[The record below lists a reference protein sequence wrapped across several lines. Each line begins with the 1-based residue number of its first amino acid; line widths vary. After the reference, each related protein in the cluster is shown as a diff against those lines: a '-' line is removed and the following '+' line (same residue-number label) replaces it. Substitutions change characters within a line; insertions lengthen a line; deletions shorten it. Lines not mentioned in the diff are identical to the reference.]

1 MCKCPV
7 CKAKINTNTQ
17 TCENCGFS
25 EINVEFVN
33 VEDAQHWENTV
44 LKQCRNI
51 YEKMAEK
58 AIVDEACPTL
68 PFDKPRRGCN
78 VRIKDFTTSDVICG
92 KIIGA
97 DRRTLYVRLPG
108 KLKALVFDLA
118 ALVEQ
123 NAIEYLNDD
132 DYQRDVEWDKSSSK
146 MVDFSKPRP
155 KEPFRRSYDD
165 FVRKN
170 INSRSWCCTEDV
182 IYYNEIHQKA
192 NTYFCAYDNPPFEIV
207 NTVTSKN
214 GNQYTIK
221 VSLRNLSNETRNKP
235 IKFRYRICSPTMDT
249 VHDWTDTVIPA
260 PKYQTAVITFEY
272 DGKEK
277 PYFEII
283 N

>member
-170 INSRSWCCTEDV
+170 INSRLWCFTEDV

-214 GNQYTIK
+214 GNQ
-221 VSLRNLSNETRNKP
+221 
-235 IKFRYRICSPTMDT
+235 
-249 VHDWTDTVIPA
+249 
-260 PKYQTAVITFEY
+260 
-272 DGKEK
+272 
-277 PYFEII
+277 
-283 N
+283 

>member
-1 MCKCPV
+1 MPKCPV
-7 CKAKINTNTQ
+7 CKTSNEQNAQVCK
-17 TCENCGFS
+17 NCGFS
-25 EINVEFVN
+25 ELNIEFVN
-33 VEDAQHWENTV
+33 VDDAQHWENTV

-51 YEKMAEK
+51 YEKMSEK
-58 AIVDEACPTL
+58 ASVDEASPTL

-78 VRIKDFTTSDVICG
+78 VRIKDFATSDVICG

-108 KLKALVFDLA
+108 KLKALVFDLS
-118 ALVEQ
+118 ALMEQ
-123 NAIEYLNDD
+123 NAIEYFNDA
-132 DYQRDVEWDKSSSK
+132 DYQRNVDWDKALSE
-146 MVDFSKPRP
+146 MIDFSKSRP
-155 KEPFRRSYDD
+155 KEPFRSSYDD

-170 INSRSWCCTEDV
+170 INSRSWCFNEDV
-182 IYYNEIHQKA
+182 IYYDEIHQKA

-207 NTVTSKN
+207 NTVVSKN
-214 GNQYTIK
+214 GHQYTVK
-221 VSLRNLSNETRNKP
+221 VRLRNLSNETRNKP
-235 IKFRYRICSPTMDT
+235 IKFRYRIAAPTMDA
-249 VHDWTDTVIPA
+249 VHDWTDTVTPA

>member
-1 MCKCPV
+1 MKCPV
-7 CKAKINTNTQ
+7 CKTSNEQNAQVCK
-17 TCENCGFS
+17 NCGFS
-25 EINVEFVN
+25 ELNIEFVN
-33 VEDAQHWENTV
+33 VDDAQHWENTV

-58 AIVDEACPTL
+58 AIIDEACPTL
-68 PFDKPRRGCN
+68 PFDEPLCGCN
-78 VRIKDFTTSDVICG
+78 VRIKDFETSDIFCG
-92 KIIGA
+92 KIIGV
-97 DRRTLYVRLPG
+97 DHRTLYLQLPG

-123 NAIEYLNDD
+123 NAIEYFDD
-132 DYQRDVEWDKSSSK
+132 ADFKRKRERYEHFSE
-146 MVDFSKPRP
+146 MFDFSKPRP
-155 KEPFRRSYDD
+155 KEPFRSSYDD

-170 INSRSWCCTEDV
+170 INSRSWCFTEDV
-182 IYYNEIHQKA
+182 IYLNEIHQKA

-221 VSLRNLSNETRNKP
+221 VRLRNLSNETRNQP
-235 IKFRYRICSPTMDT
+235 IKFRYRIGAPTMNT
-249 VHDWTDTVIPA
+249 VHDWTDTVTPA

-272 DGKEK
+272 DGREK

>member
-7 CKAKINTNTQ
+7 CKTSNEPSAQ
-17 TCENCGFS
+17 VCSNCGFS
-25 EINVEFVN
+25 ELNIEFVN
-33 VEDAQHWENTV
+33 VDDAQHWENTV

-51 YEKMAEK
+51 YEKMVTMA
-58 AIVDEACPTL
+58 AIDETSPTL

-78 VRIKDFTTSDVICG
+78 VRIKDFETSDIFCG

-97 DRRTLYVRLPG
+97 DRRTLYVQIPG
-108 KLKALVFDLA
+108 KLKSLVFDLA
-118 ALVEQ
+118 ALVEE
-123 NAIEYLNDD
+123 NAIEYFNDT
-132 DYQRDVEWDKSSSK
+132 DYQRDVERDKSFRI
-146 MVDFSKPRP
+146 DLAKPIG
-155 KEPFRRSYDD
+155 KEPYRSSYDD
-165 FVRKN
+165 FIRKN
-170 INSRSWCCTEDV
+170 INSHSWCFTDDV

-214 GNQYTIK
+214 GNQYTVK
-221 VSLRNLSNETRNKP
+221 VRLRNLSNETRNKP
-235 IKFRYRICSPTMDT
+235 IKFRYRIAAPTLNT
-249 VHDWTDTVIPA
+249 VHDWIDTVTPA